1 MRVGTRQADGRT
13 VPRLLSLLSILSLI
27 LSVGIGSLAH
37 ATEGP
42 GCIEA
47 PAIELSIHALGDG
60 DHVAADS
67 DKPYPHHHG
76 GCHNHQVGVTTL
88 GQVEPQPV
96 NLAQHFTPHPAAH
109 LAPSTEG
116 PALRPPQACPITD
129 PLRV

>member
-13 VPRLLSLLSILSLI
+13 VPRLLSLLASLALI
-27 LSVGIGSLAH
+27 LAIGMGSLAH

-47 PAIELSIHALGDG
+47 PAVEISTHSPGDF

-67 DKPYPHHHG
+67 DKPYAHHHDA
-76 GCHNHQVGVTTL
+76 CHNHQIGVPTL

-96 NLAQHFTPHPAAH
+96 NLAQDFTPHPGAH
-109 LAPSTEG
+109 LAPAPDD
-116 PALRPPQACPITD
+116 PALRPPQA
-129 PLRV
+129 